1 MTQTALRITLQS
13 QGIPVVGI
21 SGTEPPYSVAYD
33 ESATPEQIEA
43 GNAIALSYTEPTEPN
58 REAFRIGIVSDPGV
72 LRVLNSNP
80 IVSSVLINTLNDALN
95 GNVGLLSSVK
105 ALWDSMIAKVEPLTA
120 EEIARINEIAYSNNI
135 PGFSLADDG
144 TMFIEGDSQ

>member
-1 MTQTALRITLQS
+1 MTQTALRIALQS

-21 SGTEPPYSVAYD
+21 SGTEPPYNVCYD

-43 GNAIALSYTEPTEPN
+43 GNAIALSYTEPPEPN

-80 IVSSVLINTLNDALN
+80 IVSAVLINTLNDALN
-95 GNVGLLSSVK
+95 GNVSLLSSVK
-105 ALWDSMIAKVEPLTA
+105 TLWDAMVSGVDPLTA
-120 EEIARINEIAYSNNI
+120 EDIDRINAIASSNNI
-135 PGFSLADDG
+135 PGFSLSADG
-144 TMFIEGDSQ
+144 TISIE

>member
-1 MTQTALRITLQS
+1 MIQTALRIALQS

-21 SGTEPPYSVAYD
+21 SGTEPPYSVCYD
-33 ESATPEQIEA
+33 ESATPEQIEE
-43 GNAIALSYTEPTEPN
+43 GNAIALSYTEPPEPN

-80 IVSSVLINTLNDALN
+80 IVSSVLINTLDNALN
-95 GNVGLLSSVK
+95 GNIALLTSVK
-105 ALWDSMIAKVEPLTA
+105 TLWDSIVANVDPLTA
-120 EEIARINEIAYSNNI
+120 EEITRINAIAYSNNI

-144 TMFIEGDSQ
+144 TMSIE

>member
-1 MTQTALRITLQS
+1 MTQTALRIALQS

-21 SGTEPPYSVAYD
+21 SGEEPPYNVCYD

-43 GNAIALSYTEPTEPN
+43 GNAIALSYTEPPEPN

-80 IVSSVLINTLNDALN
+80 IVSAVLINTLNDALN
-95 GNVGLLSSVK
+95 GNVSLLSSVK
-105 ALWDSMIAKVEPLTA
+105 TLWDAMVAGVDPLTA
-120 EEIARINEIAYSNNI
+120 EDIDRINAIATTNGIS
-135 PGFSLADDG
+135 GFTLAADG
-144 TMFIEGDSQ
+144 TIAL

>member
-72 LRVLNSNP
+72 LRVLGSDP
-80 IVSSVLINTLNDALN
+80 VRAALLINTLDNALN
-95 GNVGLLSSVK
+95 GNIALLTSVK
-105 ALWDSMIAKVEPLTA
+105 TLWDAMVVALDPPLTA
-120 EEIARINEIAYSNNI
+120 EEIAAANAIAYSNNI

-144 TMFIEGDSQ
+144 TIILT

>member
-21 SGTEPPYSVAYD
+21 SGTEPPYSVCYD

-43 GNAIALSYTEPTEPN
+43 GNAIALSYTEPPEPN

-80 IVSSVLINTLNDALN
+80 IVSSVLINTLDNALN
-95 GNVGLLSSVK
+95 GNIALLTSVK
-105 ALWDSMIAKVEPLTA
+105 TLWDAMVAGVDPLTA
-120 EEIARINEIAYSNNI
+120 EDIDRINAIASSNNI
-135 PGFSLADDG
+135 PGFSLSADG
-144 TMFIEGDSQ
+144 TISIE